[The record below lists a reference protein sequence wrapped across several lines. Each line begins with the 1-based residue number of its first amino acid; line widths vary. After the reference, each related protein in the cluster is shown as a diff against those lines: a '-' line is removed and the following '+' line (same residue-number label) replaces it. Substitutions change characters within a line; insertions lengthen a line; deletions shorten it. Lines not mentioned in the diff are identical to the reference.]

1 MKFVADLHIH
11 SHYSRATS
19 KDLNFEQLTKWA
31 QLKGVQVV
39 GSGDIAHPGWLQE
52 MKEKLEPAEEGLFRL
67 KEEFAAPLRKEVPP
81 ACRAEV
87 RFMLAGEIS
96 NIYKKNDKV
105 RKIHNVVFLPSF
117 AAVEK
122 LQAQL
127 EKIGNIR
134 SDGRPILGLD
144 ARDLLEIVL
153 QTDPQAHFIPA
164 HVWTP
169 WFSLFGSKSGFDS
182 IEECFEDLTPHV
194 FALETGLSSD
204 PPMNWR
210 WSALD
215 RYTLVSNSD
224 AHSPQKLARE
234 ANLFHCEL
242 SYPAIFAALQSG
254 DPRQFGGTIEFFP
267 EEGKYHYDGHRK
279 CGIRWDPKTT
289 IAHGGVCP
297 ECGKPVTVG
306 VMHRVELLADR
317 EEGAR
322 PANRP
327 SFTSLIPLPEVL
339 GEVYGVGAASNRVAQ
354 GYEQLLARLGS
365 ELFILQDAPLEDLE
379 KIAGTRLA
387 EGIRRVRAG
396 EVQLA
401 AGYDGEYGTIK
412 LFEEGE
418 KEIFAAQLDLFG
430 TKTPRKDE
438 PESEPEPARPKP
450 FPQADVSSTPPQPAT
465 PRAQTDREAPDS
477 PTTPLSTSHPARV
490 SEPEAAAQY
499 RGNPNAPEE
508 ADSGEASRPA
518 DAQNPLFE
526 GLNPEQRE
534 AVLCTD
540 APLIILA
547 GPGTGKTRTLTHR
560 IAYLVAEKGVA
571 PENILAVTFTNKAA
585 EEMAGRL
592 ANLLDAA
599 AAKQVTV
606 KTFHAFGALLLRE
619 QGELLGIG
627 ERFSI
632 LAEEDQHALLKEV
645 YPAMPDSEI
654 AQYLEYISA
663 VKNKLIAPESPL
675 VESLYPPREARLPV
689 GQGSD
694 AQHPRFAEV
703 YRGYES
709 ALRAHRA
716 VDYDGLIMQPIRLF
730 ESFPEILAQYRQRY
744 RWISVDEYQD
754 INYAQY
760 RLLRLLAG
768 PDANLC
774 VIGDPDQ
781 AIYGFR
787 GANREYFLKFREDF
801 PAARAITLTRNYR
814 STRNILEA
822 SRQVIA
828 KKAEKGEI
836 DLWSDI
842 ISKTRLEIYQAPTHK
857 AEAEYVVHQ
866 VERMVGGTSYF
877 SLDSGRVDG
886 DDEEAAGRSF
896 SDFAVLYRLG
906 ALGYFIEEAFQ
917 RSGIPYQTAG
927 QTVFYRRKEVRELLS
942 CLWLIH
948 HPGSVFHLQKI
959 SPQLRHS
966 LPALQEW
973 SEAAEHPPI
982 TELIER
988 IERLVGESG
997 GGKSAAKRAELLRK
1011 LAQRAQPFGNR
1022 LGDFLEST
1030 ALHKETDEYDPRADR
1045 VALLTLHA
1053 SKGLEFPV
1061 VFIIGCEEGL
1071 IPYRREGKPF
1081 DPEEERR
1088 LFYVGMT
1095 RAQERLLL
1103 THAQKRFLFGEM
1115 QQNPPSRFLSDIE
1128 AALKEYTKM
1137 QGAKKPPKDKPEDK
1151 QLKLF

>member
-19 KDLNFEQLTKWA
+19 KDLNFEQLSKWA

-81 ACRAEV
+81 ACRGEV

-122 LQAQL
+122 LQAEL

-153 QTDPQAHFIPA
+153 QTDAQAHFIPA

-182 IEECFEDLTPHV
+182 IEECFEDLTPHI

-234 ANLFHCEL
+234 ANVFLCEL
-242 SYPAIFAALQSG
+242 SYPAMFAALKSS
-254 DPRQFGGTIEFFP
+254 DPQQFGGTIEFFP

-279 CGIRWDPKTT
+279 CGVRWNPKTT
-289 IAHGGVCP
+289 IEHGGICP

-317 EEGAR
+317 KEGER
-322 PANRP
+322 PVGIHPPGANRP
-327 SFTSLIPLPEVL
+327 SFTNLIPLPEVL

-365 ELFILQDAPLEDLE
+365 ELFILQDAPLEALE

-430 TKTPRKDE
+430 TKSPRQGKPGE
-438 PESEPEPARPKP
+438 KPESAQSKSASKPDLFTSAPPA
-450 FPQADVSSTPPQPAT
+450 QADG
-465 PRAQTDREAPDS
+465 EAPDS
-477 PTTPLSTSHPARV
+477 PQPPPPAPPQPRV
-490 SEPEAAAQY
+490 SEPEAARQY
-499 RGNPNAPEE
+499 RANPLAPEGTDFRE
-508 ADSGEASRPA
+508 TPHPGDS
-518 DAQNPLFE
+518 QNPLFA

-560 IAYLVAEKGVA
+560 IACLVSEKGVA

-592 ANLLDAA
+592 ANLLSPAV
-599 AAKQVTV
+599 AKRVTV
-606 KTFHAFGALLLRE
+606 KTFHAFGALILRAE
-619 QGELLGIG
+619 GEALGIPG
-627 ERFSI
+627 RFTI
-632 LAEEDQHALLKEV
+632 LGEEDRHSLLKEK
-645 YPAMPDSEI
+645 YPGLAEDDI
-654 AQYLEYISA
+654 GQFLEYISA

-675 VESLYPPREARLPV
+675 VESLYPPREARSAPE
-689 GQGSD
+689 
-694 AQHPRFAEV
+694 PRFAEV
-703 YRGYES
+703 YREYES
-709 ALRAHRA
+709 ALRAHHA

-730 ESFPEILAQYRQRY
+730 ESFPEILEKYRQRY

-768 PDANLC
+768 PETNLC

-787 GANREYFLKFREDF
+787 GANREYFLKFREDY

-866 VERMVGGTSYF
+866 VERMVGGVSYF

-886 DDEEAAGRSF
+886 DGEDAAGRSF
-896 SDFAVLYRLG
+896 SDFAVLYRIG
-906 ALGYFIEEAFQ
+906 ALGYFLEEAFQ
-917 RSGIPYQTAG
+917 RSGIPYQATG
-927 QTVFYRRKEVRELLS
+927 QISFYQRKEVRELLA

-948 HPGSVFHLQKI
+948 HPGTVFHLQKI
-959 SPQLRHS
+959 SPQLR
-966 LPALQEW
+966 PALLEL
-973 SEAAEHPPI
+973 SGAAENLPV
-982 TELIER
+982 TELLER
-988 IERLVGESG
+988 IERFISESRGE
-997 GGKSAAKRAELLRK
+997 KAAAKRAELLQK

-1030 ALHKETDEYDPRADR
+1030 ALQRETDEYDPRADR

-1071 IPYRREGKPF
+1071 IPYRRKDKPT
-1081 DPEEERR
+1081 DAEEERR

-1095 RAQERLLL
+1095 RAQEKLIL

-1137 QGAKKPPKDKPEDK
+1137 QGAKKPPKEKPGDK

>member
-39 GSGDIAHPGWLQE
+39 GSGDIAHPGWLAE
-52 MKEKLEPAEEGLFRL
+52 MKAKLEPAEEGLFRL

-81 ACRAEV
+81 ACRGEV

-122 LQAQL
+122 LQAEL

-182 IEECFEDLTPHV
+182 IEECFEDLTPHI

-234 ANLFHCEL
+234 ANVFHCEL
-242 SYPAIFAALQSG
+242 SYPAIFTALQSG

-279 CGIRWDPKTT
+279 CEIRWDPQTT
-289 IAHGGVCP
+289 LTHQGICP
-297 ECGKPVTVG
+297 KCGKPVTVG

-317 EEGAR
+317 EEGER
-322 PANRP
+322 PENRP
-327 SFTSLIPLPEVL
+327 PFTSLIPLPEVL

-354 GYEQLLARLGS
+354 GYEHLLARLGS

-418 KEIFAAQLDLFG
+418 KEVFAAQLDLFG
-430 TKTPRKDE
+430 AKTPRLGGSE
-438 PESEPEPARPKP
+438 GEPEPARPKSSP
-450 FPQADVSSTPPQPAT
+450 PADFFSSPPQPQADQ
-465 PRAQTDREAPDS
+465 EAPDS
-477 PTTPLSTSHPARV
+477 PQTPLSTPQPVRV

-499 RGNPNAPEE
+499 YGNPAAPEE
-508 ADSGEASRPA
+508 TGSRETPHQPDS
-518 DAQNPLFE
+518 QNPLFA

-560 IAYLVAEKGVA
+560 IAYLVSEKEVA
-571 PENILAVTFTNKAA
+571 PENILAITFTNKAA

-592 ANLLDAA
+592 ASLLDSQV
-599 AAKQVTV
+599 AKQVTV
-606 KTFHAFGALLLRE
+606 KTFHAFGALILR
-619 QGELLGIG
+619 GEGEAVGIPG
-627 ERFSI
+627 RFTI
-632 LAEEDQHALLKEV
+632 LAEEDRHALLKEI
-645 YPAMPDSEI
+645 YPGLAEQEI
-654 AQYLEYISA
+654 AQFLEYISA

-689 GQGSD
+689 GQGSS
-694 AQHPRFAEV
+694 AQEPRFAEV

-709 ALRAHRA
+709 ALRAQRA

-730 ESFPEILAQYRQRY
+730 ESFPDILEQYRQRY

-768 PDANLC
+768 GGANLC

-801 PAARAITLTRNYR
+801 PAARAFTLTRNYR
-814 STRNILEA
+814 STRNILAA

-828 KKAEKGEI
+828 QKAETGAI

-842 ISKTRLEIYQAPTHK
+842 ISKTRLEIYAAPTHK

-886 DDEEAAGRSF
+886 GEEDAAGRSF
-896 SDFAVLYRLG
+896 SDFAVLYRVG
-906 ALGYFIEEAFQ
+906 ALGYFLEEAFQ
-917 RSGIPYQTAG
+917 RSGIPFQTAG
-927 QTVFYRRKEVRELLS
+927 QTVLYRRKEIRELLA

-959 SPQLRHS
+959 SPQRRPA
-966 LPALQEW
+966 LPALLELNG
-973 SEAAEHPPI
+973 AAEHPPI

-988 IERLVGESG
+988 IERFIAESG
-997 GGKSAAKRAELLRK
+997 GEKAGAKRAELLRK
-1011 LAQRAQPFGNR
+1011 LAQRAQPFGDR

-1030 ALHKETDEYDPRADR
+1030 VLQKETDEYDPRADR
-1045 VALLTLHA
+1045 VALLSLHA

-1071 IPYRREGKPF
+1071 IPYQRKDKPA

-1095 RAQERLLL
+1095 RAQEKLIL
-1103 THAQKRFLFGEM
+1103 THARKRFLFGEM

-1128 AALKEYTKM
+1128 TALKEYQKM
-1137 QGAKKPPKDKPEDK
+1137 QGAKKPPKAKPGDK